1 MPVIPAEICA
11 RHGDDDGGLKPLARN
26 GAALAGAG
34 REAGGELRAGVI
46 IAGIILAG
54 GGSRRMGGR
63 DKSLIDLD
71 ARPLVDHVAR
81 RLGPQVA
88 ALAISANGDP
98 QRFAWLDLPVLADP
112 VAPDQGPL
120 AGVLAGL
127 RWAAALTPPAEKIVT
142 AAVDAPFFPMDLV
155 ARLRSSVTDAGGV
168 AFARSGGR
176 DHPVF
181 ALLPVGLADQMEEDL
196 RGGTERSVAA
206 WIGKRGGTPV
216 DFALPASGLDPFFNV
231 NTPADLETAAEIAAG
246 L

>member
-1 MPVIPAEICA
+1 MTTP
-11 RHGDDDGGLKPLARN
+11 
-26 GAALAGAG
+26 
-34 REAGGELRAGVI
+34 GVV

-54 GGSRRMGGR
+54 GGARRLGGR

-71 ARPLVDHVAR
+71 GRPLVDHVAD

-98 QRFAWLDLPVLADP
+98 QRFAALNLPVLAD
-112 VAPDQGPL
+112 ASLDRGPL
-120 AGVLAGL
+120 AGILSGM
-127 RWAAALTPPAEKIVT
+127 RWAAALTPPAEFIAT
-142 AAVDAPFFPMDLV
+142 AAVDTPFFPMDLV

-181 ALLPVGLADQMEEDL
+181 ALLPVRLADQMEEDL

-206 WIGKRGGTPV
+206 WIRKRGGTPV